1 MEPKISEPEPE
12 AERVATTQV
21 EQLQSELTA
30 VLASTNTAIV
40 TLRNGQLQR
49 VSEAFATLLGA
60 PAADLVG
67 LRLRDLAVDP
77 RAFDHHAVEA
87 AKALQQHGRWDGE
100 QTLRRRDGE
109 GVAFRCHQRW
119 VDPARPNGTIIASYT
134 DANEGQRAQQAAS
147 RQAER
152 TRSIL
157 DSALVGI
164 VTVGERGIE
173 WMNRSARRMLGG
185 PLEQFLH
192 QPIAV
197 VATAQPDHPLRQA
210 QYRLELAEGEA
221 KTFECLIRAADGR
234 EFWVVGNA
242 VATTDAAGG
251 RQLTYALM
259 DVDTRRRAGARI
271 ATAQASLQ
279 RIIEAAP
286 LAVLLFDASRLTVLQ
301 INVVAARLANRPAD
315 QCVGLGPADLF
326 DAGVA
331 GTMLADLGAALRA
344 PGVTLCEYRFGEG
357 AAVRVWDARYTP
369 LPGSDGQPEQVL
381 LVATDVSEQR
391 AAQQARLAA
400 AIAQREMLVKE
411 VHHRIKNN
419 LQGVAGLLQQTAAQR
434 PEVADI
440 LDDVV
445 GQVQAIAEVYG
456 LRVGAA
462 GPLPLRQLVDS
473 IAAAIQRLFGH
484 RIVLADPT
492 ASPHDWALP
501 EAEAIPLALTI
512 NELLTNAVKHS
523 QALVAGEREPVVCN
537 LTSSAQ
543 AVHLSIANRA
553 RLPEGFSLAGRAA
566 GITGLALVQSLLPP
580 RSATLR
586 IEQEGEWVVAS
597 LLLVAPGIV
606 RILASTAPMPAA
618 RATPW

>member
-1 MEPKISEPEPE
+1 MEPTTSE
-12 AERVATTQV
+12 AERVATAQV
-21 EQLQSELTA
+21 EQLQLELKA
-30 VLASTNTAIV
+30 VLDSTNTAIV
-40 TLRNGQLQR
+40 TLREGQLQR
-49 VSEAFATLLGA
+49 VSQAFATLLGA
-60 PAADLVG
+60 SAADLVG
-67 LRLRDLAVDP
+67 LPLRELAVDP
-77 RAFDHHAVEA
+77 LAFDQHATEA
-87 AKALQQHGRWDGE
+87 AQALHQHGHWDGE
-100 QTLRRRDGE
+100 QTLRRREGA
-109 GVAFRCHQRW
+109 GVALRCRQRW
-119 VDPARPNGTIIASYT
+119 VDPVRQNGTIIASYT
-134 DANEGQRAQQAAS
+134 DPSEGERVQYAAS

-152 TRSIL
+152 TRTIL

-164 VTVGERGIE
+164 VTVGEGGIE

-185 PLEQFLH
+185 TLEQFLH

-197 VATAQPDHPLRQA
+197 VATALPEHPLRQA

-221 KTFECLIRAADGR
+221 KTFECLIRAADAR

-242 VATTDAAGG
+242 VATADAQGG

-286 LAVLLFDASRLTVLQ
+286 LAIVLFDASRLKVLQ
-301 INVVAARLANRPAD
+301 INVVAARLARRPAD

-331 GTMLADLGAALRA
+331 GTMRADLGAALLA

-357 AAVRVWDARYTP
+357 AEMRVWDARYTP

-419 LQGVAGLLQQTAAQR
+419 LQGVAGLLQQTAARR

-440 LDDVV
+440 LDEVV
-445 GQVQAIAEVYG
+445 GQVHAIAEVYG
-456 LRVGAA
+456 LRVGTT
-462 GPLPLRQLVDS
+462 GPLPLRQLVDA

-492 ASPHDWALP
+492 ASAHDWALP

-523 QALVAGEREPVVCN
+523 HALAGGEREPVVCS
-537 LTSSAQ
+537 LSSGAQ
-543 AVHLSIANRA
+543 AVHLSISNRA
-553 RLPEGFSLAGRAA
+553 RLPEGFSLAGRAT

-586 IEQEGEWVVAS
+586 IEQEGEWVLAS

-606 RILASTAPMPAA
+606 RNPASEAPVPAS
-618 RATPW
+618 RL

>member
-1 MEPKISEPEPE
+1 MEPTISE
-12 AERVATTQV
+12 AERVATAQV
-21 EQLQSELTA
+21 EQLQLELTA
-30 VLASTNTAIV
+30 VLASTNTAIA
-40 TLRNGQLQR
+40 TLRDGRLQR
-49 VSEAFATLLGA
+49 VNQAFATLLGTS
-60 PAADLVG
+60 AADLVG
-67 LRLRDLAVDP
+67 RPLRDLAVDP
-77 RAFDHHAVEA
+77 LAFDHQA
-87 AKALQQHGRWDGE
+87 AEVAQALRQHGQWDGE

-109 GVAFRCHQRW
+109 AMALRCLQRW
-119 VDPARPNGTIIASYT
+119 VDPVRPSGTIIASYT
-134 DANEGQRAQQAAS
+134 DVNEGQRAQLAAS

-152 TRSIL
+152 TRTIL

-185 PLEQFLH
+185 TLDQFLH
-192 QPIAV
+192 QPIAM
-197 VATAQPDHPLRQA
+197 VATTQPDHPLRQA
-210 QYRLELAEGEA
+210 QYRLELSEGEA

-242 VATTDAAGG
+242 VATVDPLGG

-286 LAVLLFDASRLTVLQ
+286 LAIVLFDASRLTVLQ
-301 INVVAARLANRPAD
+301 INVVAARLANRLAA
-315 QCVGLGPADLF
+315 QCVGLRPAELF
-326 DAGVA
+326 DASVA
-331 GTMLADLGAALRA
+331 DAMRADLGTALRA

-357 AAVRVWDARYTP
+357 AAMRVWDARYTP

-391 AAQQARLAA
+391 AAQQAGLAA

-445 GQVQAIAEVYG
+445 AQVQAIAEVYG
-456 LRVGAA
+456 LRVGAS

-492 ASPHDWALP
+492 VSTDDWALP

-523 QALVAGEREPVVCN
+523 QALAAGEREPVVCN
-537 LTSSAQ
+537 LSSSAQ

-553 RLPEGFSLAGRAA
+553 QLPEGFSLAGRAA
-566 GITGLALVQSLLPP
+566 GITGLALVQSLLPS

-597 LLLVAPGIV
+597 LLLVAPAIV
-606 RILASTAPMPAA
+606 RIPASTAPASA
-618 RATPW
+618 SRSTPW

>member
-1 MEPKISEPEPE
+1 MEPNISK
-12 AERVATTQV
+12 AERVAIAQV
-21 EQLQSELTA
+21 EQLQLELTA
-30 VLASTNTAIV
+30 VLASTAAAIV
-40 TLRNGQLQR
+40 TLRDGRLQR
-49 VSEAFATLLGA
+49 VSDAFATLLGA
-60 PAADLVG
+60 RAAELVG
-67 LRLRDLAVDP
+67 LPLRDLAVNP
-77 RAFDHHAVEA
+77 LAFDRQAVEA
-87 AKALQQHGRWDGE
+87 AQALQQQGQWDGE
-100 QTLRRRDGE
+100 QMLRRLDGE
-109 GVAFRCHQRW
+109 GVALRCHQRW
-119 VDPARPNGTIIASYT
+119 VDPVRPHGTVIASYT
-134 DANEGQRAQQAAS
+134 DANGDQRAQQAAT

-152 TRSIL
+152 TRAIL

-185 PLEQFLH
+185 TLEQFLH

-221 KTFECLIRAADGR
+221 KAFECLIRAADGR

-242 VATTDAAGG
+242 VATADALGG

-279 RIIEAAP
+279 RIIESAP
-286 LAVLLFDASRLTVLQ
+286 LAILLFDASRLTVLQ
-301 INVVAARLANRPAD
+301 INVVAARLAHRPAD

-331 GTMLADLGAALRA
+331 AAMLADLGAALRA

-357 AAVRVWDARYTP
+357 AEMRVWDARYTP

-434 PEVADI
+434 PEVAVI
-440 LDDVV
+440 LDEVV

-456 LRVGAA
+456 LRVGAS

-473 IAAAIQRLFGH
+473 IAASIQRLFGH

-523 QALVAGEREPVVCN
+523 QAPAAGEREPVVCS
-537 LTSSAQ
+537 LTSSTQ

-580 RSATLR
+580 RSAALR

-597 LLLVAPGIV
+597 LRLVAPGIV
-606 RILASTAPMPAA
+606 QIPAAAAPMPAS